1 MTPTSL
7 LVPTYTNMLTAF
19 DQWLGKAAEM
29 EGAGDGAVPGDA
41 VMAARLAP
49 DMFPLATQVRFACVQ
64 AYEGTAR
71 LADSEL
77 SPMVAELLEE
87 GRAAGERPGTIADA
101 RARIGATLTDLLGGL
116 PGGALDG
123 EMDRALE
130 HALPMGMV
138 FDLTAGQYLRDWAI
152 PQFFFHV
159 MTGYAILRQEG
170 VPLGKA
176 DYVSHMFQFVRPGT
190 MPTG

>member
-7 LVPTYTNMLTAF
+7 LVPTYINMLTAF
-19 DQWLGKAAEM
+19 DQWLGKAANLEGTM
-29 EGAGDGAVPGDA
+29 EGAAPGDA

-64 AYEGTAR
+64 AYEGSAR
-71 LADSEL
+71 LADRAL
-77 SPMVAELLEE
+77 APLVTELLEE
-87 GRAAGERPGTIADA
+87 GRAAGERPGTIADG
-101 RARIGATLTDLLGGL
+101 RARIATTLADLETLSA
-116 PGGALDG
+116 GALDG
-123 EMDRALE
+123 DMDRALE

-138 FDLTAGQYLRDWAI
+138 FDLTAEQYLRDWAI

-159 MTGYAILRQEG
+159 MTGYAILRKEG